1 MILTLVNKVLC
12 LADDENF
19 SSIDISV
26 IDTVSGGLDVIKM
39 GAVATFV
46 CHRDNVEIIS
56 CAAPPAGIIEKASP
70 LTSRH
75 QLYDGDMVIM
85 MSDGVFDALDEQGV
99 ISAVEEINT
108 ANPQILADRML
119 ERALNEGAKDDCT
132 VLVMRLFAV

>member
-1 MILTLVNKVLC
+1 
-12 LADDENF
+12 
-19 SSIDISV
+19 
-26 IDTVSGGLDVIKM
+26 M